1 GGFLAPSLSLGAAIG
16 SWFSVITDYS
26 NHNLLVLVGMSAF
39 LSAVVR
45 APFTAWV
52 IVMEMT
58 DRRTAIF
65 PLMVASVVSYA
76 TSRFLQQKMGS
87 KN

>member
-1 GGFLAPSLSLGAAIG
+1 MRGWIFGTFSHARRSHRFLVST
-16 SWFSVITDYS
+16 VTEYS

-58 DRRTAIF
+58 DRRSAIF
-65 PLMVASVVSYA
+65 PLMVASIVSYG
-76 TSRFLQQKMGS
+76 TSQWLQK
-87 KN
+87 KAN